1 MKAKSVVLLSGGLDS
16 TVNLYEAVLVT
27 DVVMVL
33 TIDYGQRA
41 AAREINA
48 AAKLSA
54 KLGLQH
60 KVLPLPFITEFGG
73 SSLTSKTLDIPQG
86 EDVNIHS
93 LKQSQSTAKSVWVPN
108 RNGIFLNIAAGFAES
123 LGADLVI
130 PGFNAEEAKTFP
142 DNSEDFVHSM
152 TRSLFFSTANRVMI
166 QCYTI
171 KMEKPEI
178 VRRGQK
184 LGVDFAMLWPCYL
197 EGDRWCGECESCLR
211 AARAFREAGIALS
224 DLPFTNSGRA

>member
-16 TVNLYEAVLVT
+16 TVNLYEAKDKT
-27 DVVMVL
+27 EIAMVL

-41 AAREINA
+41 AQREIKT
-48 AAKLSA
+48 AAKLA
-54 KLGLQH
+54 GKLSLKH
-60 KVLPLPFITEFGG
+60 KVLALPFITEFGG
-73 SSLTSKTLDIPQG
+73 SSLTSATGDIPQG
-86 EDVNIHS
+86 EEVNINS
-93 LKQSQSTAKSVWVPN
+93 MEVSQSTAKSVWVPN

-142 DNSEDFVHSM
+142 DNSEEFVHSM
-152 TRSLFFSTANRVMI
+152 TRSLFFSTANRVMV

-178 VRRGQK
+178 VRRGKQ
-184 LGVDFAMLWPCYL
+184 LGVDFAQIWPCYL

-211 AARAFREAGIALS
+211 AARAFREAGIDLAG
-224 DLPFTNSGRA
+224 LPFTKTGQA